1 MFRNNNI
8 RRRQSFPPL
17 RRRRT
22 PPSSPLQANSAST
35 TPIFSTLCSQDQAI
49 EALTTLLQSQ
59 REEIA
64 AKDAALENLKTS
76 SSISISTVAVNKLTS
91 VPNFKSVQIFSQQF
105 DTATHL
111 NVLENI
117 GVEARQGI
125 EYEANLRG
133 LSTGSSWIHL
143 EKAAMLSLIKS
154 CYPQQTE
161 GKELSAVEHIEKMKS
176 QAAKFFPEEH
186 GSAEFI

>member
-35 TPIFSTLCSQDQAI
+35 TPIFSTLSSQDQAI

-76 SSISISTVAVNKLTS
+76 SSISSTVAVNKLTS

-133 LSTGSSWIHL
+133 LSTGSVSFR
-143 EKAAMLSLIKS
+143 ENSN
-154 CYPQQTE
+154 
-161 GKELSAVEHIEKMKS
+161 AVID
-176 QAAKFFPEEH
+176 
-186 GSAEFI
+186 